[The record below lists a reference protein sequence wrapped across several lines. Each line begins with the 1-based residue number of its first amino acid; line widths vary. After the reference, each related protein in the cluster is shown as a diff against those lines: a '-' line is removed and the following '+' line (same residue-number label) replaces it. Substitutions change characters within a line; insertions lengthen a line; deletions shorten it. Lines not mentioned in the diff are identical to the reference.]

1 MPLKLFEK
9 SKQMLKAAKTILL
22 VDWASADVP
31 LSLLKAGFTVY
42 SYSPGV
48 YALAEIASPKGD
60 FAAPTK
66 EKLIFTDLDEKP
78 NRVDIVNIFRP
89 EEEHAAIITDH
100 VLPLGA
106 KVLWLQSP
114 ITSVKTNQ
122 LALAYDLGFIEGV
135 DIVEIAQRII
145 EENNRQ

>member
-1 MPLKLFEK
+1 MPLKLFKK
-9 SKQMLKAAKTILL
+9 SKQTLKTAKTILL
-22 VDWASADVP
+22 VDWATTDVP

-48 YALAEIASPKGD
+48 YALAGIALPKGD
-60 FAAPTK
+60 PAAPMK
-66 EKLIFTDLDEKP
+66 EKLIFTNLDGKP

-106 KVLWLQSP
+106 KVLWLHPP

-122 LALAYDLGFIEGV
+122 LALAYGLGFIEGV
-135 DIVEIAQRII
+135 DIVEIAQEIAN
-145 EENNRQ
+145 ESNKE